1 MKHSNLGLLALSLL
15 LSACASGY
23 EKRQDAFKSSIEYP
37 AIVPVTTARP
47 SVSVKPPHRAEAHA
61 TSLWSSSPKSLF
73 GDRRASAEGDI
84 LTVTIEI
91 DDEAQLNT
99 SSNTTRGNDRNFSLG
114 SFFGLP
120 EALNPVLPGGATLS
134 PGLDV
139 SGSRNTTGG
148 GELYPR

>member
-1 MKHSNLGLLALSLL
+1 M
-15 LSACASGY
+15 
-23 EKRQDAFKSSIEYP
+23 
-37 AIVPVTTARP
+37 
-47 SVSVKPPHRAEAHA
+47 
-61 TSLWSSSPKSLF
+61 
-73 GDRRASAEGDI
+73 
-84 LTVTIEI
+84 TVTIEI